1 VSEPSLTEIGEE
13 FRGITPESQV
23 NGEVK
28 IVEEETEPD
37 ILKDVFTV
45 ELFDPVTVDGVTYE
59 EITFD
64 FPGTITGEDIAK
76 YEKQYQQI
84 TGNRLDS
91 TEIAD
96 RVFQEFFLRKASG
109 LSLGVFRGLGA
120 RDKRAVYNLALEYLG
135 KISYRTKRRKRRS
148 GNSS

>member
-1 VSEPSLTEIGEE
+1 MSDPVQDVIKEAAEL
-13 FRGITPESQV
+13 ESQLSDSEIDV
-23 NGEVK
+23 
-28 IVEEETEPD
+28 D
-37 ILKDVFTV
+37 LLKEAFTV
-45 ELFDPVTVDGVTYE
+45 DLFDPVTVDGVTYH

-64 FPGTITGEDIAK
+64 FAGMISADDVAK

-135 KISYRTKRRKRRS
+135 KISIKTKRRKRQS
-148 GNSS
+148 NGSS